1 MKRVTGLG
9 GIFFKAKDPKALYE
23 WYRKH
28 LGIESAPDGSGA
40 MWRDADHPEIPGC
53 NVFAIFPA
61 ETNYFAPSQSGF
73 MVNFRVE
80 NLNELLQALREEG
93 VEVDPKV
100 EDYDYGKFAWIMD
113 PEGNRIELWEPPKTG
128 DRGQGLEIRD

>member
-23 WYRKH
+23 WYRQH
-28 LGIESAPDGSGA
+28 LGIESNPDGSGIS
-40 MWRDADHPEIPGC
+40 WRDADHPEIPGC

-61 ETNYFAPSQSGF
+61 DTKYFAPSSSSF
-73 MVNFRVE
+73 MLNFRVE
-80 NLNELLQALREEG
+80 NLDELLTALRAEG

-100 EDYDYGKFAWIMD
+100 ERCDYGNFGWIID
-113 PEGNRIELWEPPKTG
+113 PEGNRIELWEPPKNPT
-128 DRGQGLEIRD
+128 